1 MSTLAE
7 RYIQLAYGIQGHFPG
22 YIDAYFGPEELKQV
36 EKLSVADLL
45 KTANALQED
54 ANDASRWFQAQV
66 TSMQTVLAKLSGQAL
81 SYLEEVKQVYD
92 IEPQHVPEKYFEE
105 AHATLDTLLE
115 GSGDLLERLESFR
128 ECFVIPTETLPQ
140 VIEYINSE
148 LRLRT
153 KKLCALPDEETF
165 TIELVKNKPWGAYN
179 WYAGNYRS
187 RIDINMDLPKHLHG
201 LPHLLAHEGYP
212 GHHTEH
218 VLKERHLYRGQG
230 KLEHTIFLINSPE
243 AVQAEGIA
251 ENALEC
257 VMSEAEV
264 TDLLVE
270 LVPVAKVRASKEDI
284 ERMLEIT
291 KVSEMLSDVVSNAA
305 LFLYEQKASS
315 HDVLAY
321 LQRYSLD
328 SLARNQKS
336 LEFLQDPT
344 SASYTFTYTVG
355 KELVSQVLKTGEAR
369 ETFKQ
374 LLGNAYTPGMMR
386 EWIYTSQK

>member
-7 RYIQLAYGIQGHFPG
+7 RYIQLAHGIQEYFPG
-22 YIDAYFGPEELKQV
+22 YIDAYFGPAELKNV
-36 EKLSVADLL
+36 GKSSLAELVT
-45 KTANALQED
+45 TANALPED
-54 ANDASRWFQAQV
+54 AKDALPWFQAQV
-66 TSMQTVLAKLSGQAL
+66 ASMQTVLAKLSGQTI
-81 SYLEEVKQVYD
+81 SYLEEVKRVYD
-92 IEPQHVPEKYFEE
+92 IEPQHTPEERFEK
-105 AHATLDTLLE
+105 ARTTLDDLLE

-251 ENALEC
+251 ENALEQ
-257 VMSEAEV
+257 VMTEAEV

-270 LVPVAKVRASKEDI
+270 LLPVSKVRASKEDV
-284 ERMLEIT
+284 ERMLEVT
-291 KVSEMLSDVVSNAA
+291 KASETLSEVVSNAA
-305 LFLYEQKASS
+305 LLLYEQKASS

-369 ETFKQ
+369 DVFKQ
-374 LLGNAYTPGMMR
+374 LLLEAYTPSMMR
-386 EWIYTSQK
+386 EWIHKA